1 MRSIRSITTKM
12 ISQKAQNTVQNVS
25 RASGDVLEYYTAQA
39 IIIRGGKIDND
50 FTRDKLAR
58 LSDKLTVENKL
69 IAPVAFFCKM
79 DKFLRDKSILG
90 FEFTTD
96 NDGKSGVTADIK
108 VRVESLG
115 EENTINLSLKRN
127 NHSVKAQRPSGLHK
141 QLPPAG
147 ATRYIAGY
155 DRFKKYWL
163 KRLAQYKLF
172 SEIPEP
178 ERAKIYES
186 FNHLYAKFINEYQ
199 PAEALLTFL
208 LSNDEPNR
216 FMLEWNDAKRKLSVY
231 NCSKVQ
237 TPTTVYAEV
246 RKNFITL
253 EFFDADATPFV
264 ELSLRLHNASSR
276 ITEGFAIKYDTKI
289 VGISNVYPITVY

>member
-1 MRSIRSITTKM
+1 MYRVAKLAKNMQTLQSVQTTP
-12 ISQKAQNTVQNVS
+12 QNTS
-25 RASGDVLEYYTAQA
+25 RASGDILEYYTAQA
-39 IIIRGGKIDND
+39 IILHKGRPDNE
-50 FTRDKLAR
+50 FTRNKLAHLSEKLTDTNR
-58 LSDKLTVENKL
+58 LS
-69 IAPVAFFCKM
+69 APVAFFRKM
-79 DKFLRDKSILG
+79 GRFFRDKNLLG

-96 NDGKSGVTADIK
+96 NDGKLGVCSDLKLRA
-108 VRVESLG
+108 
-115 EENTINLSLKRN
+115 EEGNFNLSLKRN

-141 QLPPAG
+141 QLVPEG
-147 ATRYIAGY
+147 ATRYVAGY
-155 DRFKKYWL
+155 ARFKKYWL
-163 KRLAQYKLF
+163 RRLAKYSLF
-172 SEIPEP
+172 SEIPEL
-178 ERAKIYES
+178 ERAKMYES

-199 PAEALLTFL
+199 PAETLLTFL

-216 FMLEWNDAKRKLSVY
+216 FMIEWNDSKARLSVY

-237 TPTTVYAEV
+237 TPATVYAEV

-289 VGISNVYPITVY
+289 VGITNVYPVTVY